1 MSHSG
6 ALDLSYT
13 RTAAKTA
20 DTDRHRPAPTK
31 GAPAM
36 HRAPAEPGP
45 SPRTGTAPRTHAT
58 RVPAPTPLT
67 IIGGGFAGLTAAI
80 TAAEAGA
87 RVTVYEAHHTLG
99 GRART
104 AEGPYRTNEGP
115 HALYSGGP
123 HWTWLGQR
131 DLIGP
136 LAPLP
141 PLEAARLRLH
151 HKGALRRTPPFAM
164 LRLLRPRRT
173 GQQAPVDVDFLTWA
187 TEQAGEEAA
196 RAAANYSAVA
206 LFHHAPGSLSAAFVQ
221 ERLRRATKLPPEAH
235 YPRGGW
241 ASVIDRMAAR
251 AWNLGVRMET
261 LSRVDTLDTLT
272 GNSSNSSNSSKGRGT
287 GPIIVATSLAAA
299 RRLLKDDS
307 LTWPSG
313 RTALVD
319 LAVRTR
325 RGDAFT
331 VSDLDA
337 PGWIERFTAQDRT
350 LAPAGEQLLQ
360 GQFPIGPHESRADGV
375 ARAERLLDL
384 GFPGWRD
391 RVTWRREATSNGRT
405 GAVDP
410 PGTSWRD
417 RPAVDRGDGV
427 YLVGDQVAAPG
438 VLSEVSFNSALAAVS
453 LALGRRSKNT
463 LDLKRA

>member
-1 MSHSG
+1 MQ
-6 ALDLSYT
+6 
-13 RTAAKTA
+13 RT
-20 DTDRHRPAPTK
+20 
-31 GAPAM
+31 
-36 HRAPAEPGP
+36 
-45 SPRTGTAPRTHAT
+45 STH
-58 RVPAPTPLT
+58 LT
-67 IIGGGFAGLTAAI
+67 VVGGGFAGLTAAI
-80 TAAEAGA
+80 TAAESGA

-104 AEGPYRTNEGP
+104 AQGPYRTNEGP
-115 HALYSGGP
+115 HALYNGGP
-123 HWTWLGQR
+123 HWTWLSRR

-141 PLEAARLRLH
+141 ALEASRLRLH
-151 HKGALRRTPPFAM
+151 HKGVLRRTPPFGM

-173 GQQAPVDVDFLTWA
+173 GGRAPVDVDFLTWA

-196 RAAANYSAVA
+196 RAAAHYAAVA
-206 LFHHAPGSLSAAFVQ
+206 VFHHDPGALSAAFVQ

-241 ASVIDRMAAR
+241 TSVIDRMAAR

-261 LSRVDTLDTLT
+261 LSRVDCLDDV
-272 GNSSNSSNSSKGRGT
+272 RGPRP
-287 GPIIVATSLAAA
+287 GPVIVATSLDAA
-299 RRLLKDDS
+299 RRLLRDDS

-313 RTALVD
+313 RTALLD
-319 LAVRTR
+319 LALRTR
-325 RGDAFT
+325 RGDAFA

-360 GQFPIGPHESRADGV
+360 GQFPIAPHESRADGV
-375 ARAERLLDL
+375 ARGEHLLDL

-405 GAVDP
+405 GAVDL

-427 YLVGDQVAAPG
+427 YLAGDRVAAPG

-453 LALGRRSKNT
+453 LALGRHRRNS
-463 LDLKRA
+463 LDLKHA